1 MHFSLEREKLLPDCG
16 VSMKENKSED
26 NWNWS
31 MYGNLLV
38 ISASYLYKLYHD
50 RPWRQAAKLQMTKN
64 IYSLL
69 FMQVNQVNSLAE
81 ISLWFECEV

>member
-1 MHFSLEREKLLPDCG
+1 MKYLNIHDHMHFSLEREKLLPDCG

-38 ISASYLYKLYHD
+38 VSQATYINYTMTDHKGRLLSCKWQKISIHYDLCKSIK
-50 RPWRQAAKLQMTKN
+50 
-64 IYSLL
+64 
-69 FMQVNQVNSLAE
+69 
-81 ISLWFECEV
+81 